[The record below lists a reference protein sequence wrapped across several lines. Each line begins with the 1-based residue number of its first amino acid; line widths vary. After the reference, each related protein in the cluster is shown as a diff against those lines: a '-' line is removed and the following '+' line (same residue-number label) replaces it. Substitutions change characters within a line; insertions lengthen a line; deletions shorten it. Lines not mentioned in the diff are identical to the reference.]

1 MSNTKQVSH
10 QTKKIRKQKFI
21 MELAKQH
28 LSTDKRPIKN
38 IKFQT
43 DTELSKEYWNIV
55 SANKT
60 SNISS
65 EILGTTNHTK
75 FQTTS
80 PTFQ

>member
-1 MSNTKQVSH
+1 MSYTKQVSH

-21 MELAKQH
+21 MELVKQY
-28 LSTDKRPIKN
+28 LSTDKRPIKD

-43 DTELSKEYWNIV
+43 DIELSKEYWNII

-60 SNISS
+60 SNISW

-75 FQTTS
+75 F
-80 PTFQ
+80 